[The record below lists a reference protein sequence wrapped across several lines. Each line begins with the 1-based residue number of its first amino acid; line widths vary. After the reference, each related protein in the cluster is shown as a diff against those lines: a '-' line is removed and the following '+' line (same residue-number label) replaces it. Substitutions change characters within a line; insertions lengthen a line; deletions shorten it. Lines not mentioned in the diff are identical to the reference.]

1 MNHWPDGFEQHLQQ
15 QPGVQFEQLLQS
27 LEQEAVVSVRI
38 NQRKPVIRFHGLPLV
53 PWCTHGIYL
62 PERPVF
68 ALDPHW
74 HAGAYYVQEA
84 SSMFLD
90 HVVKQLFTHEPIR
103 ALDLCAS
110 PGGKSTLL
118 CDALPSGSM
127 LVSNE
132 VIRSRVG
139 TLRENIT
146 KWGHEQVVVSS
157 ADASAFAGLP
167 SFFDLIV
174 VDAPCSGSGL
184 FRKDADAMDEWNPD
198 NVALC
203 AARQNRILD
212 DVLPALQTGGV
223 LVYSTCSFSEEE
235 NEAVISRLLK
245 DHHLEIV
252 HLEVPAE
259 WNILHCGPEEGCFRF
274 YPDRLQGEGFFLA
287 VMRLRENSP
296 ADRSFRPQKLPER
309 STAYDEQAW
318 TDMTGRADGCFYS
331 WDEDTWRWPLQREH
345 DWLQIC
351 AAVPVVQAGV
361 LAGRQKGKDLL
372 PGHGLAMSGLYHD
385 EIPVIYLDEKQ
396 ALKYLR
402 REELDPA
409 LFETGW
415 SLVGFNGAILGW
427 VKKIPHRINNY
438 YPMGY
443 RLRK

>member
-90 HVVKQLFTHEPIR
+90 HVVKQLFTHEPVR

-212 DVLPALQTGGV
+212 DVLPALQTGEV
-223 LVYSTCSFSEEE
+223 LVYSTCSF
-235 NEAVISRLLK
+235 R
-245 DHHLEIV
+245 
-252 HLEVPAE
+252 
-259 WNILHCGPEEGCFRF
+259 
-274 YPDRLQGEGFFLA
+274 
-287 VMRLRENSP
+287 
-296 ADRSFRPQKLPER
+296 
-309 STAYDEQAW
+309 
-318 TDMTGRADGCFYS
+318 
-331 WDEDTWRWPLQREH
+331 
-345 DWLQIC
+345 
-351 AAVPVVQAGV
+351 
-361 LAGRQKGKDLL
+361 
-372 PGHGLAMSGLYHD
+372 
-385 EIPVIYLDEKQ
+385 
-396 ALKYLR
+396 
-402 REELDPA
+402 
-409 LFETGW
+409 
-415 SLVGFNGAILGW
+415 
-427 VKKIPHRINNY
+427 KKKTKR
-438 YPMGY
+438 
-443 RLRK
+443 